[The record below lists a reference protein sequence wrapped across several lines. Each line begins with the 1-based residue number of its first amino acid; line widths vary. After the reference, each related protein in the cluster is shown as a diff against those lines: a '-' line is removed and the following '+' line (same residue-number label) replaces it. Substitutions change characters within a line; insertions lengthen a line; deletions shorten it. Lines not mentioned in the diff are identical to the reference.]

1 MNNEVKK
8 FLDEVCGYIKYKGIH
23 NEIKEELEMHIEELA
38 ESYKTRGL
46 SEDEAI
52 KRSIAGMGKAS
63 EIGQK
68 LNTQHKPQTEW
79 SLIILTF
86 IISAFGILV
95 MYVSS
100 KFENQAIPFTRYI
113 IHIAMG
119 TVVLL

>member
-52 KRSIAGMGKAS
+52 KRSIARTPSIRRWRSMVFPYPISPAS
-63 EIGQK
+63 IRTVFSGA
-68 LNTQHKPQTEW
+68 
-79 SLIILTF
+79 F
-86 IISAFGILV
+86 ISMHSA
-95 MYVSS
+95 
-100 KFENQAIPFTRYI
+100 
-113 IHIAMG
+113 
-119 TVVLL
+119 